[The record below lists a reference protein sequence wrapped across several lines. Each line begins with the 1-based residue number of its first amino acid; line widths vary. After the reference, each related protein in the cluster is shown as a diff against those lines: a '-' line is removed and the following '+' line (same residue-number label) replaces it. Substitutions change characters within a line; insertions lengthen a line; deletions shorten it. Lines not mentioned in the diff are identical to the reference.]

1 MGYFVITVAHTGEI
15 CLNKVSR
22 YFVGSNKPARLTFA
36 HAASRQQTADSRQ
49 QTADSRQQTADII
62 EQN

>member
-36 HAASRQQTADSRQ
+36 HAASRQQTAD
-49 QTADSRQQTADII
+49 II

>member
-49 QTADSRQQTADII
+49 QILLSKINNICCHTES
-62 EQN
+62 